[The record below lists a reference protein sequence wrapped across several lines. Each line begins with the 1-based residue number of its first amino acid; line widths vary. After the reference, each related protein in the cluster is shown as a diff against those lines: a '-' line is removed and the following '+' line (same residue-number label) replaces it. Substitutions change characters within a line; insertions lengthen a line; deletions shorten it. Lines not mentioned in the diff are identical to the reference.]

1 MSAILRV
8 THTTTY
14 QFKNPVEFT
23 AHRLMFRPR
32 SAGDLRML
40 DLSLDTSVD
49 SDVHWIQDV
58 FSNAVA
64 IVTPRHPA
72 SELRFDCR
80 FSVEHYGDV
89 EAAPP
94 LADHAVNYPFAYSD
108 AELNDLEP
116 FTKSYYADP
125 DLRLLTWVKRFAP
138 AEGALRPAVEMLEA
152 IAAAIHGE
160 LNYVVRNEEG
170 TQHPLD
176 TLERGSGSCRDFAL
190 LMMEAARQLGLAA
203 RFVSGYLYVPSQ
215 DPGKAATDA
224 APSSA
229 SSTHAWLEIYLPG
242 AGWRAF
248 DPTNLLFGG
257 SELIRVAYAR
267 DPSQALPVTGGFIGL
282 PTDTLGMSVDVA
294 VARA

>member
-1 MSAILRV
+1 MSATLRV

-14 QFKNPVEFT
+14 QFKHPVEFT
-23 AHRLMFRPR
+23 AHKLMFRPR

-40 DLSLDTSVD
+40 DLSLDISVE

-64 IVTPRHPA
+64 IVTPRKTA
-72 SELRFDCR
+72 SELRFECC

-89 EAAPP
+89 DAAPP

-108 AELNDLEP
+108 SELNDLEP
-116 FTKSYYADP
+116 FKRSYYADP
-125 DLRLLTWVKRFAP
+125 ESRLLTWVRRFAP
-138 AEGALRPAVEMLEA
+138 AEGAERPTAEMLEA
-152 IAAAIHGE
+152 IAAAINKE
-160 LNYVVRNEEG
+160 LNYVVRNKEG

-176 TLERGSGSCRDFAL
+176 TLDSGSGSCRDFAL
-190 LMMEAARQLGLAA
+190 LMMEAARHLGLAA
-203 RFVSGYLYVPSQ
+203 RFVSGYLYVASQ
-215 DPGKAATDA
+215 DPNSVAAST
-224 APSSA
+224 APA
-229 SSTHAWLEIYLPG
+229 SGNSTHAWLEIYLPG

-282 PTDTLGMSVDVA
+282 PTDAIGMSVNVA
-294 VARA
+294 VARE